1 MPILDRFK
9 QGVDSAKFKAD
20 QLMRINRVQGEIG
33 NLNHE
38 IAGLRDKVANAV
50 MELHKGGKLAH
61 PELEELCASID
72 GLNGQ
77 IATKEAQI
85 ASIRAETAP
94 QAPTAA
100 PVILAPEYAAAA
112 QPATSQPVAAAAP
125 SPAPAPAPVAAANKC
140 ASCGF
145 ELPEKVSFCPN
156 CGQRVTR

>member
-61 PELEELCASID
+61 PELKELCASID

-77 IATKEAQI
+77 IAAKEAQI

-100 PVILAPEYAAAA
+100 PVSQAPEYAAAA
-112 QPATSQPVAAAAP
+112 AQPEAAPQPVAAAAP
-125 SPAPAPAPVAAANKC
+125 SPAPAPVAPANKC

-156 CGQRVTR
+156 CGQRVVR